1 MKKKLMVVDDEKL
14 ICWTL
19 SKTFTKDGYDVI
31 CFNSGEQALE
41 GMREDP
47 AHAVILDLR
56 LPGIS
61 GLDVLEEIRKQYPDT
76 EVLMISAWGT
86 QEARQR
92 AEELGVLGF
101 FDKPLNLP
109 SIKQTISKVFQSPE

>member
-1 MKKKLMVVDDEKL
+1 MVVDDEKL

-19 SKTFTKDGYDVI
+19 EKTFTRDGYDVI

-47 AHAVILDLR
+47 VHVMILDFK

-61 GLDVLEEIRKQYPDT
+61 GLDVLEEISKSYPET
-76 EVLMISAWGT
+76 RVLMISAWGT
-86 QEARQR
+86 KEVRQR
-92 AEELGVLGF
+92 AEELGVVGYY
-101 FDKPLNLP
+101 DKPLDLY
-109 SIKQTISKVFQSPE
+109 SIKETIAAIFSTLEERQI